1 MQEGEV
7 LAALKRMITHNEK
20 DNLLVALP
28 VNHTISRNKTQIE
41 KLHTIFGVGHDG
53 PIPYP
58 PHPALLCTWTNMACL
73 QPLSYHVVVDKLRRH
88 LIEVL

>member
-7 LAALKRMITHNEK
+7 LAALKRMITHDKK

-28 VNHTISRNKTQIE
+28 VNHTISRNKTQMK
-41 KLHTIFGVGHDG
+41 KLHIIFGVWHDG
-53 PIPYP
+53 PFPTLLILPFR
-58 PHPALLCTWTNMACL
+58 ALGMACL
-73 QPLSYHVVVDKLRRH
+73 QPLSYRVVVDKLQRH